1 MEENMIALSVMLNSF
16 LGSKPKDEP
25 EDEPIATTE
34 GEVIELRRLE
44 EYR

>member
-1 MEENMIALSVMLNSF
+1 MIASAVLWNIF

-25 EDEPIATTE
+25 EGEHIATTE